1 MAAVPN
7 ACFAA
12 SNTYASIHRQKL
24 LSDPALNEVTPPGSP
39 TRPMSP
45 GASPSKW
52 INSALNYFHFQGRP
66 RSESNPEN
74 RGTLPSINNDH
85 HFHDT
90 IEISSQSQDDIIT
103 AHSHL
108 VMETS
113 THKSQSMPST
123 PHKVIMSGNR

>member
-66 RSESNPEN
+66 RRFIANSTNTTPAVQFQHTACYESFY
-74 RGTLPSINNDH
+74 LWS
-85 HFHDT
+85 
-90 IEISSQSQDDIIT
+90 
-103 AHSHL
+103 
-108 VMETS
+108 
-113 THKSQSMPST
+113 
-123 PHKVIMSGNR
+123 